1 MTGFA
6 MTGFPPEATRQ
17 DNTLAIVGS
26 LRTHGPMARVDL
38 GAMNGISSATVTAI
52 TAELLRHGLVS
63 ELPAEPH
70 RQGGRGRPKTLIRLE
85 AEAAHVVCVKLSLN
99 EIQVVA
105 GDFAGQVRHAETHSL
120 TTATLTPEALCDV
133 LEECI
138 QAVSAALPGD
148 PRRLDGIC
156 LAIQGVV
163 SPTSG
168 TLIWSPALRFRNAPL
183 ADPLAKRLGCPVML
197 ENDTNCI
204 ASILARH
211 PAYADTPNLA
221 VIMLGYGIG
230 MSVWIDGKPLLGANG
245 SAAEIG
251 HSKFEPGGA
260 LCACGRRGCI
270 EAYASDYALYREA
283 HALLPLPSGDSA
295 HPSEA
300 QMQALVRLAEQ
311 GDPVAL
317 QIYYKAGRALGYAIA
332 NVLALFNPDLVL
344 ITGSGVRGHAFMQPA
359 LEAAIDEALVPELVG
374 TSRLVTH
381 PWDRD
386 MTCLG
391 GIGLIL
397 EATDPM
403 RLTDLSA

>member
-1 MTGFA
+1 MTSLV
-6 MTGFPPEATRQ
+6 PDPTRR
-17 DNTLAIVGS
+17 DNTLAIVDT
-26 LRTHGPMARVDL
+26 LRNQGPMARIDL
-38 GAMNGISSATVTAI
+38 GTANGISSATVTAI
-52 TAELLRHGLVS
+52 TTELLRHGLVS

-85 AEAAHVVCVKLSLN
+85 PEAAHVVCVKLSLN
-99 EIQVVA
+99 EVQVVA

-120 TTATLTPEALCDV
+120 TTATLTPDTLCDV
-133 LEECI
+133 LEEHI
-138 QAVSAALPGD
+138 QAVSAALPGG

-163 SPTSG
+163 SPASG
-168 TLIWSPALRFRNAPL
+168 MLIWSPALRFRNTPLTGPL
-183 ADPLAKRLGCPVML
+183 AERLGCPVML

-204 ASILARH
+204 ASILARQ

-230 MSVWIDGKPLLGANG
+230 MSVLIDGRPLLGANG

-283 HALLPLPSGDSA
+283 HALLSLPPGDSA

-311 GDPVAL
+311 GDPVAR
-317 QIYYKAGRALGYAIA
+317 QIYHKAGRALGYGIA

-344 ITGSGVRGHAFMQPA
+344 VTGSGVRGYAAMQPA

-374 TSRLVTH
+374 ASRLATH

-403 RLTDLSA
+403 RLTDLSS